1 MDQSKVVETLKQ
13 EVALVHF
20 TKVNGE
26 LREMTATLKA
36 ELLPEI
42 VSKVETK
49 TTKKRNV
56 ESLAVWDTVAK
67 GWRSF
72 RWDSLKTVN
81 GVAYIHA

>member
-13 EVALVHF
+13 GVALVHF

-26 LREMTATLKA
+26 TREMTATLSE

-42 VSKVETK
+42 VSKDETQ
-49 TTKKRNV
+49 TAKKRNV
-56 ESLAVWDTVAK
+56 EALAVWDTVAE

-81 GVAYIHA
+81 GVEYIHA